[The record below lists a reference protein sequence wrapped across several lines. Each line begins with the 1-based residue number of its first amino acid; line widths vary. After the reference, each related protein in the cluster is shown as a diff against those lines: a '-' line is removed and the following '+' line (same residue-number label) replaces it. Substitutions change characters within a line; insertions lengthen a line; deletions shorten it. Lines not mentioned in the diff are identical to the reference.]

1 MERPTTKRTRY
12 DENEEVEV
20 DIDDTKTYGEPQYP
34 LYINNEEV
42 FAISEN
48 AML

>member
-1 MERPTTKRTRY
+1 MKRTRY

-34 LYINNEEV
+34 LSINIEQMTASSV
-42 FAISEN
+42 
-48 AML
+48 